1 MNEIILLKS
10 GEIALKGLN
19 RSTFED
25 IMAKNARR
33 RLQPLGE
40 FKIWHAQST
49 TYVQPLAEGVDM
61 DEAVRRLQTVFGIVA
76 VTKSCVVEKD
86 FSVICPAAAE
96 YFAPQ
101 LSAARTFKVEAKRSD
116 KSFPMKSPEISR
128 ELGGYLLSRFHHL
141 KVKVEQPEITITVE
155 IREQG
160 AYIHANQLP
169 GAGGIPVGTGGRAML
184 LLSGGID
191 SPVAG
196 YMMAK
201 RGLELAA
208 VHFASPP
215 YTSDRARQKAL
226 DLAQELTPYTGRI
239 RLFVVPFTKLQEL
252 LRERCPEDY
261 FTILMRRYM
270 MRVAEQIAL
279 REGCGALITGE
290 SLGQVASQTMQA
302 IGCTDL
308 ACRLPVLRPCIGMD
322 KEEIVRISRKIET
335 FETSILPY
343 EDCCTV
349 FTPRHPKTKPTVAA
363 VEAIEAEMAIP
374 EELVAEAAEQAGD
387 QGAGVA
393 HFIDIDADGVRC
405 LRMLAAGAHSQAEA
419 GLVEQDV
426 AHDQRDDRNDHE
438 PVELKLTHTDDEEI
452 LLLNVG
458 DLGGDV
464 AAAGGGS
471 VHRLDRDGS
480 GGSGQNVHGRAGD
493 RLVSVEVDCRD
504 RQKQG
509 IDHARQ
515 SAGQNGRKD
524 HDRAADGNRDKLH
537 RQSAAEGAD
546 DHDAFQTDVHDAGTF
561 RKAAAEGHQQQNR
574 GKNQGVL
581 KQ

>member
-49 TYVQPLAEGVDM
+49 TYVQPLTEGVDM

-141 KVKVEQPEITITVE
+141 RVKVEQPEITITVE

-201 RGLELAA
+201 RGLEIAA

-215 YTSDRARQKAL
+215 YTSDRARQKVL

-261 FTILMRRYM
+261 FTILMRRPDH
-270 MRVAEQIAL
+270 R
-279 REGCGALITGE
+279 GKPGAG
-290 SLGQVASQTMQA
+290 GQPDHA
-302 IGCTDL
+302 GH
-308 ACRLPVLRPCIGMD
+308 RLHRPCL
-322 KEEIVRISRKIET
+322 S
-335 FETSILPY
+335 
-343 EDCCTV
+343 
-349 FTPRHPKTKPTVAA
+349 
-363 VEAIEAEMAIP
+363 
-374 EELVAEAAEQAGD
+374 
-387 QGAGVA
+387 
-393 HFIDIDADGVRC
+393 
-405 LRMLAAGAHSQAEA
+405 AAGAAPLH
-419 GLVEQDV
+419 
-426 AHDQRDDRNDHE
+426 RD
-438 PVELKLTHTDDEEI
+438 
-452 LLLNVG
+452 G
-458 DLGGDV
+458 QGGDC
-464 AAAGGGS
+464 AS
-471 VHRLDRDGS
+471 KPQDRD
-480 GGSGQNVHGRAGD
+480 
-493 RLVSVEVDCRD
+493 L
-504 RQKQG
+504 
-509 IDHARQ
+509 
-515 SAGQNGRKD
+515 
-524 HDRAADGNRDKLH
+524 
-537 RQSAAEGAD
+537 
-546 DHDAFQTDVHDAGTF
+546 
-561 RKAAAEGHQQQNR
+561 
-574 GKNQGVL
+574 
-581 KQ
+581 

>member
-1 MNEIILLKS
+1 MKS

-49 TYVQPLAEGVDM
+49 TYVQPLTEGVDM

-96 YFAPQ
+96 YFAEQ
-101 LSAARTFKVEAKRSD
+101 LTAARTFKVEAKRSD
-116 KSFPMKSPEISR
+116 KAFPMKSPEISR

-201 RGLELAA
+201 RGLEIAA

-215 YTSDRARQKAL
+215 YTSDRARQKVL

-252 LRERCPEDY
+252 LPGGLLHHPD
-261 FTILMRRYM
+261 
-270 MRVAEQIAL
+270 AAL
-279 REGCGALITGE
+279 
-290 SLGQVASQTMQA
+290 
-302 IGCTDL
+302 
-308 ACRLPVLRPCIGMD
+308 
-322 KEEIVRISRKIET
+322 
-335 FETSILPY
+335 
-343 EDCCTV
+343 
-349 FTPRHPKTKPTVAA
+349 
-363 VEAIEAEMAIP
+363 
-374 EELVAEAAEQAGD
+374 
-387 QGAGVA
+387 
-393 HFIDIDADGVRC
+393 
-405 LRMLAAGAHSQAEA
+405 
-419 GLVEQDV
+419 
-426 AHDQRDDRNDHE
+426 
-438 PVELKLTHTDDEEI
+438 
-452 LLLNVG
+452 
-458 DLGGDV
+458 
-464 AAAGGGS
+464 
-471 VHRLDRDGS
+471 
-480 GGSGQNVHGRAGD
+480 
-493 RLVSVEVDCRD
+493 
-504 RQKQG
+504 
-509 IDHARQ
+509 
-515 SAGQNGRKD
+515 
-524 HDRAADGNRDKLH
+524 
-537 RQSAAEGAD
+537 
-546 DHDAFQTDVHDAGTF
+546 HDAGGRANCPAGGLRRADHR
-561 RKAAAEGHQQQNR
+561 RKPGTGGQPDHAGHWLHRPSLPAAGTASLHRDGQGGDCAHQPQD
-574 GKNQGVL
+574 
-581 KQ
+581 

>member
-49 TYVQPLAEGVDM
+49 TYVQPLTEGVDM

-128 ELGGYLLSRFHHL
+128 ELGGYLLSHFHHL

-184 LLSGGID
+184 LLSGGVKID
-191 SPVAG
+191 
-196 YMMAK
+196 
-201 RGLELAA
+201 A
-208 VHFASPP
+208 VYFHAPP
-215 YTSDRARQKAL
+215 YTSDRARQKVL

-279 REGCGALITGE
+279 REDCGALITGE

-322 KEEIVRISRKIET
+322 KEEIVRVSRKIET

-374 EELVAEAAEQAGD
+374 EELVAEAAEQA
-387 QGAGVA
+387 
-393 HFIDIDADGVRC
+393 
-405 LRMLAAGAHSQAEA
+405 E
-419 GLVEQDV
+419 LVII
-426 AHDQRDDRNDHE
+426 RY
-438 PVELKLTHTDDEEI
+438 
-452 LLLNVG
+452 
-458 DLGGDV
+458 
-464 AAAGGGS
+464 
-471 VHRLDRDGS
+471 
-480 GGSGQNVHGRAGD
+480 
-493 RLVSVEVDCRD
+493 
-504 RQKQG
+504 
-509 IDHARQ
+509 
-515 SAGQNGRKD
+515 
-524 HDRAADGNRDKLH
+524 
-537 RQSAAEGAD
+537 
-546 DHDAFQTDVHDAGTF
+546 
-561 RKAAAEGHQQQNR
+561 
-574 GKNQGVL
+574 
-581 KQ
+581 

>member
-49 TYVQPLAEGVDM
+49 TYVQPLTEGVDM

-96 YFAPQ
+96 YFAEQ
-101 LSAARTFKVEAKRSD
+101 LTAARTFKVEAKRSD
-116 KSFPMKSPEISR
+116 KAFPMKSPEISR

-160 AYIHANQLP
+160 AYLHANQLP

-201 RGLELAA
+201 RGLEIAA

-215 YTSDRARQKAL
+215 YTSDRARQKVL
-226 DLAQELTPYTGRI
+226 DLPQELTPYTGRI

-270 MRVAEQIAL
+270 MRVAERIAL
-279 REGCGALITGE
+279 REDCGALITGE
-290 SLGQVASQTMQA
+290 NLGQVASQTMEA
-302 IGCTDL
+302 MTVTGAVVDIPIFMPL
-308 ACRLPVLRPCIGMD
+308 VGMD
-322 KEEIVRISRKIET
+322 KKDIISIAREIGT
-335 FETSILPY
+335 LDTSILPY

-349 FTPRHPKTKPTVAA
+349 FTPKHPKTKPTVGQ
-363 VEAIEAEMAIP
+363 VVNAE
-374 EELVAEAAEQAGD
+374 
-387 QGAGVA
+387 
-393 HFIDIDADGVRC
+393 
-405 LRMLAAGAHSQAEA
+405 
-419 GLVEQDV
+419 
-426 AHDQRDDRNDHE
+426 
-438 PVELKLTHTDDEEI
+438 KK
-452 LLLNVG
+452 
-458 DLGGDV
+458 
-464 AAAGGGS
+464 
-471 VHRLDRDGS
+471 LDREALIARALE
-480 GGSGQNVHGRAGD
+480 NVEKIK
-493 RLVSVEVDCRD
+493 VTY
-504 RQKQG
+504 
-509 IDHARQ
+509 
-515 SAGQNGRKD
+515 
-524 HDRAADGNRDKLH
+524 HDEPL
-537 RQSAAEGAD
+537 
-546 DHDAFQTDVHDAGTF
+546 
-561 RKAAAEGHQQQNR
+561 
-574 GKNQGVL
+574 L
-581 KQ
+581 

>member
-1 MNEIILLKS
+1 MKEIILLKS

-49 TYVQPLAEGVDM
+49 TYVQPLTEGVDM

-96 YFAPQ
+96 YFAEQ
-101 LSAARTFKVEAKRSD
+101 LTAARTFKVEAKRSD
-116 KSFPMKSPEISR
+116 KAFPMKSPEISR

-169 GAGGIPVGTGGRAML
+169 GAGGIPVGTGGRALL

-201 RGLELAA
+201 RGLEIAA

-215 YTSDRARQKAL
+215 YTSDRARQKVL

-239 RLFVVPFTKLQEL
+239 RLFVVPFTRLQEL

-270 MRVAEQIAL
+270 MRVAERIAL
-279 REGCGALITGE
+279 REDCGALITGE

-308 ACRLPVLRPCIGMD
+308 ACRYCVPASAWIRRRSYASAARLRPLRPPSCPT
-322 KEEIVRISRKIET
+322 RT
-335 FETSILPY
+335 AAPYLLP
-343 EDCCTV
+343 
-349 FTPRHPKTKPTVAA
+349 
-363 VEAIEAEMAIP
+363 AIP
-374 EELVAEAAEQAGD
+374 
-387 QGAGVA
+387 
-393 HFIDIDADGVRC
+393 RP
-405 LRMLAAGAHSQAEA
+405 S
-419 GLVEQDV
+419 
-426 AHDQRDDRNDHE
+426 
-438 PVELKLTHTDDEEI
+438 PP
-452 LLLNVG
+452 
-458 DLGGDV
+458 
-464 AAAGGGS
+464 
-471 VHRLDRDGS
+471 
-480 GGSGQNVHGRAGD
+480 
-493 RLVSVEVDCRD
+493 
-504 RQKQG
+504 
-509 IDHARQ
+509 
-515 SAGQNGRKD
+515 
-524 HDRAADGNRDKLH
+524 
-537 RQSAAEGAD
+537 
-546 DHDAFQTDVHDAGTF
+546 
-561 RKAAAEGHQQQNR
+561 
-574 GKNQGVL
+574 
-581 KQ
+581 